1 MSCHFLH
8 LSLSLSLFF
17 HFFFFSYL
25 TMSSQKLPSIHFLL
39 NESHPYKLNHTN
51 MSKISNLP
59 SELQLLSLSAP
70 ASKIEHHSPNWATP
84 NKSPT
89 SSHSRSASDLPSL
102 PSIPINYKRYQTH
115 RRTMSATV
123 ATETSDLQKHPV
135 RARTV
140 SPSHEDQLKTSQKTF
155 KAMTITH
162 SNPTVFLTQINGL
175 LSNDTEKTK
184 MIEYENLMVARDEET
199 GRYYCP
205 FCNKPFNRPSS
216 LRIHTYSHTGEKPF
230 ICQEKGC
237 GRQFSVQSNMRR
249 HQRVHK
255 RSGSNKCSSK

>member
-1 MSCHFLH
+1 MSF
-8 LSLSLSLFF
+8 
-17 HFFFFSYL
+17 
-25 TMSSQKLPSIHFLL
+25 QKLPSIQFLL
-39 NESHPYKLNHTN
+39 NENHACKSSHASIN
-51 MSKISNLP
+51 KISNLP

-70 ASKIEHHSPNWATP
+70 ATRIEQHQPSWMLPR
-84 NKSPT
+84 KSPS
-89 SSHSRSASDLPSL
+89 SSHSRSISDLPSL
-102 PSIPINYKRYQTH
+102 PPTNHKRYQAH
-115 RRTMSATV
+115 RRTMSAI
-123 ATETSDLQKHPV
+123 ATTDTPPIQNYPI

-140 SPSHEDQLKTSQKTF
+140 SPPHEDQPKASQKIF
-155 KAMTITH
+155 KAMAISH

-175 LSNDTEKTK
+175 INNDKDKTK

-255 RSGSNKCSSK
+255 RSSSNKHLSK

>member
-1 MSCHFLH
+1 MSI
-8 LSLSLSLFF
+8 
-17 HFFFFSYL
+17 
-25 TMSSQKLPSIHFLL
+25 QKLPSIQFLL
-39 NESHPYKLNHTN
+39 NENHAYKSSHASIN
-51 MSKISNLP
+51 KISNLP

-70 ASKIEHHSPNWATP
+70 ATRIEQHQPSWMLPR
-84 NKSPT
+84 KSPS
-89 SSHSRSASDLPSL
+89 SSHSRSISDLPPL
-102 PSIPINYKRYQTH
+102 PPTNHKRYQAH
-115 RRTMSATV
+115 RRTMSAI
-123 ATETSDLQKHPV
+123 ATTDIPPIQNYPI

-140 SPSHEDQLKTSQKTF
+140 SPPHEDQP
-155 KAMTITH
+155 KA
-162 SNPTVFLTQINGL
+162 
-175 LSNDTEKTK
+175 K
-184 MIEYENLMVARDEET
+184 YENLMVARDEET

-255 RSGSNKCSSK
+255 RSSSNKHLSK